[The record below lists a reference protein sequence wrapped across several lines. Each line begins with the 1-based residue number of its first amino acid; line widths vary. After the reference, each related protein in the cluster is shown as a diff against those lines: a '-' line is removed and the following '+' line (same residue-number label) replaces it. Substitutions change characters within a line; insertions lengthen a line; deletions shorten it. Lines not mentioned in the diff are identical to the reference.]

1 MIPVSSG
8 SLFPEPPYQHGTIEK
23 TGILFVNLGTP
34 TSPTT
39 EALKVYLKEFL
50 SDPRVV
56 EIPKLLWW
64 PILNLIILN
73 FRPKR
78 SAEKYA
84 SIWSKNGSPLRFFSE
99 KQVEKVEKE
108 LILKGINVK
117 VMLAMRY
124 GKPSIEEAIKELK
137 KQSINKI
144 LILPLYPQFS
154 ASTTATVFDKVFEQL
169 IKMRNPPA
177 IRTVK
182 SFHDKKYYVESIAES
197 VKNFWSINR
206 KPQVLIFSFHG
217 IPKRSL
223 LKGDPYHCQCHK
235 TARLVASELN
245 LDDHEWKICFQSRFG
260 KAEWLKPYT
269 TETVIDMAS
278 KGISS
283 INVICPGF
291 TSDCL
296 ETLEEIAM
304 ELKDDFLNAGG
315 TNFNYIPCL
324 NDSNLGISLLTNLIE
339 EETSGWN
346 NTNESIELTKK
357 NAEKQ
362 RQRAL
367 ELGADN

>member
-8 SLFPEPPYQHGTIEK
+8 LLFPEPPYQHGTVEK
-23 TGILFVNLGTP
+23 TGVLFVNLGTP
-34 TSPTT
+34 TSPTA
-39 EALKVYLKEFL
+39 ESLKIYLKEFL

-108 LILKGINVK
+108 FLKKGINIK

-124 GKPSIEEAIKELK
+124 GNPSIEETVKEFK
-137 KQSINKI
+137 KLTVNKI

-182 SFHDKKYYVESIAES
+182 SFHDKSYYVSSIAES
-197 VKNFWSINR
+197 IKNFWKTNS
-206 KPQVLIFSFHG
+206 KPQVLVFSFHG

-235 TARLVASELN
+235 TARLIADELN
-245 LDDHEWKICFQSRFG
+245 LDDREWQICFQSRFG

-269 TETVIDMAS
+269 SETIIEMA
-278 KGISS
+278 KEGITD
-283 INVICPGF
+283 INVVCPGF
-291 TSDCL
+291 ISDCL
-296 ETLEEIAM
+296 ETLEEIAI
-304 ELKDDFLNAGG
+304 ELREDFLSAGG
-315 TNFNYIPCL
+315 INFRYIPCL
-324 NDSNLGISLLTNLIE
+324 NDSNLGISMLTNLIE

-346 NTNESIELTKK
+346 STNESFELTKK
-357 NAEKQ
+357 NVENQ
-362 RQRAL
+362 RKRAL

>member
-8 SLFPEPPYQHGTIEK
+8 SLFPEPPYQHGTVEK

-99 KQVEKVEKE
+99 KQVEKVEKK

-124 GKPSIEEAIKELK
+124 GKPSIEEVIKELK
-137 KQSINKI
+137 KQAISRI

-169 IKMRNPPA
+169 NLNGLVVGHTPQENGIQSSCYQKLWKIDTGMSGAFCHKNPN
-177 IRTVK
+177 
-182 SFHDKKYYVESIAES
+182 Y
-197 VKNFWSINR
+197 
-206 KPQVLIFSFHG
+206 QVLE
-217 IPKRSL
+217 
-223 LKGDPYHCQCHK
+223 
-235 TARLVASELN
+235 V
-245 LDDHEWKICFQSRFG
+245 LDDGQANSLNNF
-260 KAEWLKPYT
+260 KPIR
-269 TETVIDMAS
+269 VLSS
-278 KGISS
+278 KDI
-283 INVICPGF
+283 
-291 TSDCL
+291 
-296 ETLEEIAM
+296 
-304 ELKDDFLNAGG
+304 
-315 TNFNYIPCL
+315 
-324 NDSNLGISLLTNLIE
+324 
-339 EETSGWN
+339 
-346 NTNESIELTKK
+346 
-357 NAEKQ
+357 
-362 RQRAL
+362 
-367 ELGADN
+367 